1 MTLRVLHI
9 LDHSLPQHSGYTFRT
24 LAILR
29 EQRKLGWET
38 LQLTSPRQGP
48 GSAEFEDIDNWRFH
62 RTSLEGGVGSRV
74 PGLTYVREMRATAA
88 YPTRQDAGQ
97 WLGLNLIGA
106 KVVSASSD
114 SVGKIANLV
123 VNENGAVDAA
133 VITVGGFLGI
143 GGRDVAVTYDSLNI
157 VRNHKGDGID
167 HVVIAA
173 TKSDLSQAAK
183 FKSLHRQMAEAQSR
197 RATTPL
203 P

>member
-1 MTLRVLHI
+1 MVTR
-9 LDHSLPQHSGYTFRT
+9 HSLIVAAALFASIPA
-24 LAILR
+24 LAQDKP
-29 EQRKLGWET
+29 EVASQPT
-38 LQLTSPRQGP
+38 
-48 GSAEFEDIDNWRFH
+48 
-62 RTSLEGGVGSRV
+62 
-74 PGLTYVREMRATAA
+74 EMRATAA

-106 KVVSASSD
+106 KVVSVSSE

-133 VITVGGFLGI
+133 VIRVGGFLGI

-157 VRNHKGDGID
+157 VRNKAGDAID

-173 TKSDLSQAAK
+173 TKADLRQAAK
-183 FKSLHRQMAEAQSR
+183 FKSLHRQMAEAQSKR
-197 RATTPL
+197 FTPL

>member
-1 MTLRVLHI
+1 MFTR
-9 LDHSLPQHSGYTFRT
+9 HSLIIAAALFALVPALAQDKPEVAPQPS
-24 LAILR
+24 
-29 EQRKLGWET
+29 
-38 LQLTSPRQGP
+38 
-48 GSAEFEDIDNWRFH
+48 
-62 RTSLEGGVGSRV
+62 
-74 PGLTYVREMRATAA
+74 EMRATAA

-123 VNENGAVDAA
+123 VNENGAVEAV

-143 GGRDVAVTYDSLNI
+143 GGKDVAVTYDSLNI
-157 VRNHKGDGID
+157 VRNRKGDGID

-173 TKSDLSQAAK
+173 TKADLRQAAK
-183 FKSLHRQMAEAQSR
+183 FKSLHRQMAEAQSKR
-197 RATTPL
+197 VTTPL